1 MVRKRQALK
10 PGLIEPRP
18 VATRRIE
25 HRPTASAE
33 PPPYDPR
40 MRRCAGWV
48 LLALN
53 LLLWSAIAWGI
64 SLLF

>member
-10 PGLIEPRP
+10 PGLIELPP

-25 HRPTASAE
+25 HRAQTPVE

-40 MRRCAGWV
+40 MRRCAGWM